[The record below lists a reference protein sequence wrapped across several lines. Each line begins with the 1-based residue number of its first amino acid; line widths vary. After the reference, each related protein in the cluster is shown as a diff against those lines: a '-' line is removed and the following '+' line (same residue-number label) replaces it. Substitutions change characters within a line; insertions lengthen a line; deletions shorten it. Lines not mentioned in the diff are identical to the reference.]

1 MKISDRLKGI
11 GFAAFAFFIGRAFV
25 MNMNPFAIGALVA
38 FLLSGENVW
47 LIFIGLMGGI
57 ATINSTYMLFE
68 YGSIMIFL
76 MILLTLKNSINL
88 RGRNYLTAL
97 ITGGITFV
105 VHGVTGFVTDE
116 YIDFFDTGIMAALAF
131 AAVIIFYK
139 GISGLIKD
147 PLSIVT
153 DNETALGVICFF
165 AASFYGMPL
174 VVYGIT
180 VAQAFFVFSILFAW
194 YKFGFGIGLTWTAF
208 SGMLMGIKTGEMD
221 FLVAYLTISLLVYAL
236 LIFIEG
242 GRFIQAASFLI
253 IYYIAGFTH
262 FDMLL
267 SEEGIKALYSAILVF
282 ILAPDRLMLRLDDKA
297 GYYEPDN
304 TPEWGRIVVE
314 RVNKLAD
321 AFKRIEYTFAGDAGT
336 GISFNDVGN
345 IIDNFTNQLNE
356 MVPIRK
362 TIEASIIEELS
373 KKEVLVKNILMIKN
387 QDERYEVYINARVR
401 RGRLV
406 TAETVRKIVEENMKV
421 RLLLKDESK
430 SIVSKRYDMLC
441 MIEKPDYRCET
452 AVRRLSRYE
461 DEVSGDNFYIGDIG
475 NGQKLLLIADGMGN
489 GEKAS
494 RDSNQLI
501 DSLEELLNAGFD
513 KEMSI
518 RVVNSYLAEKNK
530 GESFSTLDM
539 MIVDLYTGC
548 GRIYKQG
555 AATTF
560 VKRGEWIEMIKSTSL
575 PVGITPDAICE
586 KCMKKFYSNDMIVM
600 VSDGMLESILFENK
614 EDYMKEL
621 ILSSDAM
628 TPDELADEI
637 VGSIKS
643 LSGNRLKDD
652 ATMIVCKVVKDVR

>member
-1 MKISDRLKGI
+1 
-11 GFAAFAFFIGRAFV
+11 
-25 MNMNPFAIGALVA
+25 
-38 FLLSGENVW
+38 
-47 LIFIGLMGGI
+47 
-57 ATINSTYMLFE
+57 
-68 YGSIMIFL
+68 
-76 MILLTLKNSINL
+76 
-88 RGRNYLTAL
+88 
-97 ITGGITFV
+97 
-105 VHGVTGFVTDE
+105 
-116 YIDFFDTGIMAALAF
+116 
-131 AAVIIFYK
+131 
-139 GISGLIKD
+139 
-147 PLSIVT
+147 
-153 DNETALGVICFF
+153 
-165 AASFYGMPL
+165 
-174 VVYGIT
+174 
-180 VAQAFFVFSILFAW
+180 
-194 YKFGFGIGLTWTAF
+194 
-208 SGMLMGIKTGEMD
+208 
-221 FLVAYLTISLLVYAL
+221 
-236 LIFIEG
+236 
-242 GRFIQAASFLI
+242 
-253 IYYIAGFTH
+253 
-262 FDMLL
+262 
-267 SEEGIKALYSAILVF
+267 
-282 ILAPDRLMLRLDDKA
+282 
-297 GYYEPDN
+297 
-304 TPEWGRIVVE
+304 
-314 RVNKLAD
+314 
-321 AFKRIEYTFAGDAGT
+321 
-336 GISFNDVGN
+336 
-345 IIDNFTNQLNE
+345 

>member
-11 GFAAFAFFIGRAFV
+11 GFAVAAFFIGRAFV
-25 MNMNPFAIGALVA
+25 MNLNPFAIGALVA
-38 FLLSGENVW
+38 FALSGENMW
-47 LIFIGLMGGI
+47 LIFIGLMGGV
-57 ATINSTYMLFE
+57 ATMGSAYTLFE
-68 YGSIMIFL
+68 YGAIMIFL
-76 MILLTLKNSINL
+76 IIILGLKNSINL
-88 RGRNYLTAL
+88 RGKNFLTAI
-97 ITGGITFV
+97 ITFGLTFV
-105 VHGVTGFVTDE
+105 VHGTTGFVTDGR
-116 YIDFFDTGIMAALAF
+116 YFNFFDTGIMAALSF
-131 AAVIIFYK
+131 ATVIIFYK
-139 GISGLIKD
+139 GVEGLKED
-147 PLSIVT
+147 PLSIVSN
-153 DNETALGVICFF
+153 NETALGVIAFF
-165 AASFYGMPL
+165 AAVFYGMPL
-174 VVYGIT
+174 EFFNIT
-180 VAQAFFVFSILFAW
+180 VAQAFFIFSILFAW
-194 YKFGFGIGLTWTAF
+194 YKYGFGIGLTWTVV
-208 SGMLMGIKTGEMD
+208 SSVLMGIKSGENGYLM
-221 FLVAYLTISLLVYAL
+221 AYLTVSLLVYAL

-253 IYYIAGFTH
+253 IYYIVGFSR

-267 SEEGIKALYSAILVF
+267 DEEGIKALYSAILVF
-282 ILAPDRLMLRLDDKA
+282 ILAPDRLMLRVDDKA
-297 GYYEPDN
+297 AYYEPDN

-314 RVNKLAD
+314 RVNNLAD
-321 AFKRIEYTFAGDAGT
+321 AFKRIEYTFAGDAGA
-336 GISFNDVGN
+336 GIGFNDVGN
-345 IIDNFTNQLNE
+345 IIENFTNQLNE

-373 KKEVLVKNILMIKN
+373 KKEVLVKNILMVKN
-387 QDERYEVYINARVR
+387 RDERYEVYINARVR

-406 TAETVRKIVEENMKV
+406 TAETVKKIVEDKMKV

-430 SIVSKRYDMLC
+430 SIVSKRYEMLC
-441 MIEKPDYRCET
+441 MIEKPDFRCET

-461 DEVSGDNFYIGDIG
+461 DEISGDNFYIGDIQ

-518 RVVNSYLAEKNK
+518 RVVNSYLSEKNK

-575 PVGITPDAICE
+575 PVGITPDAISE
-586 KCMKKFYSNDMIVM
+586 KCMKKFYTNDMI
-600 VSDGMLESILFENK
+600 
-614 EDYMKEL
+614 
-621 ILSSDAM
+621 
-628 TPDELADEI
+628 
-637 VGSIKS
+637 
-643 LSGNRLKDD
+643 
-652 ATMIVCKVVKDVR
+652 

>member
-1 MKISDRLKGI
+1 MKITGRLKGI
-11 GFAAFAFFIGRAFV
+11 GFAVAAFFIGRAFV
-25 MNMNPFAIGALVA
+25 MNLNPFAIGALVA
-38 FLLSGENVW
+38 WALLGENIW

-57 ATINSTYMLFE
+57 ASLGSFDRLFE
-68 YGSIMIFL
+68 YGSIMLFL
-76 MILLTLKNSINL
+76 IVILALKNSIEL
-88 RGRNYLTAL
+88 RGRNILTAL
-97 ITGGITFV
+97 ITGGVTFV
-105 VHGVTGFVTDE
+105 IHGISSFVVDE
-116 YIDFFDTGIMAALAF
+116 YVSIFDMSVMAVLSFASAL
-131 AAVIIFYK
+131 VFYK
-139 GISGLIKD
+139 GIEGLKED
-147 PLSIVT
+147 SLSIVT
-153 DNETALGVICFF
+153 DNETALGFIAFF
-165 AASFYGMPL
+165 AAVFWGMPL
-174 VVYGIT
+174 EVYNIT
-180 VAQAFFVFSILFAW
+180 VAQAFFVFSILFVW
-194 YKFGFGIGLTWTAF
+194 YKFGFAVGLTWTVVSSAF
-208 SGMLMGIKTGEMD
+208 MGVKTGD
-221 FLVAYLTISLLVYAL
+221 TSYLAAYLVIALSVYAV

-242 GRFIQAASFLI
+242 GRLIHAASFLI
-253 IYYIAGFTH
+253 VYYIVAFTH

-267 SEEGIKALYSAILVF
+267 TDNGIKALYSAVLFF
-282 ILAPDRLMLRLDDKA
+282 ILAPNNLMLRLDERA

-314 RVNKLAD
+314 RVNNLAD
-321 AFKRIEYTFAGDAGT
+321 AFKRIEYTFAGEAGA
-336 GISFNDVGN
+336 GIGFNDVGN
-345 IIDNFTNQLNE
+345 IIENFTNQLNE
-356 MVPIRK
+356 MVPIKK

-406 TAETVRKIVEENMKV
+406 TAETVKSIVEDKMRV
-421 RLLLKDESK
+421 RLMIKDESK
-430 SIVSKRYDMLC
+430 SIVSRRYDMICL
-441 MIEKPDYRCET
+441 MEKPDFRCET
-452 AVRRLSRYE
+452 AVRRISRYE
-461 DEVSGDNFYIGDIG
+461 DEISGDNFYIGDIP

-539 MIVDLYTGC
+539 IIIDLYTGC

-560 VKRGEWIEMIKSTSL
+560 VKRGEWIEMVKSTSL
-575 PVGITPDAICE
+575 PVGVTADAVCE

-621 ILSSDAM
+621 MLSSDAM

-637 VGSIKS
+637 LDNIRSI
-643 LSGNRLKDD
+643 SGNRLKDD
-652 ATMIVCKVVKDVR
+652 ATMIVCKIVKTL